1 MPWSPARWRRLGRR
15 AASHRGCGRRS
26 VTAECFFHR
35 LSLPEPGTPGRVLL
49 TALYRRQT
57 GRLSW
62 DLLTEAPPGS
72 LSRRSFQPR
81 IPNQRCLLPAPRN
94 GVVDGRVLGT
104 GSNSQEMTMLIK
116 RALLIAAAVTLLSAP
131 AMAAGDSSSS
141 SPGQM
146 MHKYG
151 SHGQPGASYW
161 AHHKR
166 LHGQAS
172 GSELKTTTTTVH
184 GTTGSTHHRV
194 QSGNTSTTTTTHR
207 SQ

>member
-1 MPWSPARWRRLGRR
+1 
-15 AASHRGCGRRS
+15 
-26 VTAECFFHR
+26 
-35 LSLPEPGTPGRVLL
+35 
-49 TALYRRQT
+49 
-57 GRLSW
+57 
-62 DLLTEAPPGS
+62 
-72 LSRRSFQPR
+72 
-81 IPNQRCLLPAPRN
+81 
-94 GVVDGRVLGT
+94 
-104 GSNSQEMTMLIK
+104 MLIK
-116 RALLIAAAVTLLSAP
+116 RALLIAAAVTLLGAP
-131 AMAAGDSSSS
+131 AMAAGDSSS

-194 QSGNTSTTTTTHR
+194 QSGNTSTTSTTHR